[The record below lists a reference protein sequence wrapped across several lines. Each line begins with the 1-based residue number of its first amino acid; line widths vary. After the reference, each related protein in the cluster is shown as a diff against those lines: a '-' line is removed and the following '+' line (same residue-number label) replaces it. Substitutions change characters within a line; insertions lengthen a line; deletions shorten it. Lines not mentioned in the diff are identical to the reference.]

1 MLDVRDLHAERLGG
15 VSFALRRG
23 EILGVGGLAGQGQRD
38 LFMTLFGASKA
49 SGGEIRVD
57 GRLRRIRKPSDAIRH
72 RLGIALVPED
82 RKTEGLMLP
91 MSVRDNLT
99 LAVLGDV
106 SHYGV
111 LNPATERSYVRRAVQ
126 RLQILTSRPT
136 VQEVRTLSG
145 GNQQKVLIGRWLL
158 AESDILLLYDITR
171 GVDVGT
177 KHDIYELDDG
187 ADRRGQV
194 APLLLERDRG
204 DGAALPPRAR
214 HARRPDRH
222 GARRR
227 RSRRRGDRGRLAAG
241 ARSVTT
247 LPTRTPYRRR
257 TRFGHFTIQSAPL
270 LLALIILAGMTLL
283 YIGLFYRDLSRLPGS
298 FEWTTLVNT
307 SMPLVCAA
315 VGQSIVV
322 LTRGIDLS
330 VGGMIDLSNSIA
342 ATHMHDGAGSMVAWT
357 LLVLLIGAA
366 GGLLNGVL
374 VAYGRLQPILVTL
387 ATLSIYQGLAIKV
400 LPEPGGAVPIE
411 YTKILANPN
420 GPTGL
425 VFVGVMIVLWLG
437 LRRTRFGIGLFAIGN
452 DQEAARAHGVPVLLV
467 KVGAYV
473 LSGVFAAAGGLF
485 LAATTTA
492 GDATSGDV
500 FVLTSIAAV
509 VLGGISFFGG
519 RGSAIGAIAGAFVL
533 TLLINVLFFAHIDPL
548 YQSFFQGLF
557 LIVAVLLGT
566 MIRRLVGLR
575 G

>member
-1 MLDVRDLHAERLGG
+1 M
-15 VSFALRRG
+15 
-23 EILGVGGLAGQGQRD
+23 
-38 LFMTLFGASKA
+38 
-49 SGGEIRVD
+49 
-57 GRLRRIRKPSDAIRH
+57 
-72 RLGIALVPED
+72 
-82 RKTEGLMLP
+82 
-91 MSVRDNLT
+91 
-99 LAVLGDV
+99 
-106 SHYGV
+106 
-111 LNPATERSYVRRAVQ
+111 
-126 RLQILTSRPT
+126 
-136 VQEVRTLSG
+136 
-145 GNQQKVLIGRWLL
+145 
-158 AESDILLLYDITR
+158 
-171 GVDVGT
+171 
-177 KHDIYELDDG
+177 
-187 ADRRGQV
+187 
-194 APLLLERDRG
+194 
-204 DGAALPPRAR
+204 
-214 HARRPDRH
+214 
-222 GARRR
+222 
-227 RSRRRGDRGRLAAG
+227 
-241 ARSVTT
+241 TT
-247 LPTRTPYRRR
+247 LPTATPYRRR

-425 VFVGVMIVLWLG
+425 VFVGVMIVLWLV

-557 LIVAVLLGT
+557 LVVAVLLGT